1 MKHVHL
7 TFYILM
13 LFLSMSLAG
22 CRHDR
27 PMRIGVSQCS
37 DDDWRRKMN
46 EEILREAMFHDNIEV
61 EIRSAD
67 DSNERQIADLKYF
80 VDNGFDIIVA
90 APNEAEAL
98 TPIIKEIYDSGIP
111 VVLFDRDIHGDSY
124 TAYQGADNA
133 EIGRYAAIKALSYV
147 GKGGKVLEI
156 TGLEGSTPAEERKRG
171 FDMRAAADGLDI
183 VARADGKWNYEEAVT
198 KVDSLLDIYPDAD
211 LIYAHNDRMAVAARA
226 AADGRGLRDI
236 KIIGIDAAPNIGI
249 KAVADS
255 VIDATFV
262 YPTEGYQLIRTATA
276 ILNGEPFE
284 RTTLFRNPIMVDAAN
299 AAILLRQDEALRG
312 ETEKINVL
320 SGKIDDFWKRHSLQT
335 AILYGAFVILILL
348 AVVIFLLMRSYWS
361 HRRHRIE
368 VERRNSELAGQKEE
382 ISRLYRQLQDATQSK
397 LTFFTNVS
405 HDLRTPLT
413 LIADPVAQLA
423 EAQNLTGGQ
432 HTLMQLAHK
441 NVKILMRLINQ
452 ILDIRKFDNGQL
464 KLRLVN
470 ANFGAL
476 LAEWTGAFSNAARKR
491 HIDLSLDISTS
502 EEMTTA
508 VDVDKME
515 RVVFNLISNA
525 FKFTPEN
532 GTISISAA
540 PADNNNI
547 IIKVADTGCG
557 ISSSEINRV
566 FDRFFK
572 TDNVNP
578 EGSGIGLA
586 LTKVFV
592 EMHSGSISVDST
604 EGRGTVFTVVLPV
617 THVDESADTS
627 QASVRTAE
635 EDIVELAAPDTDIAE
650 VRPDAEVV
658 LVIDDNPDICTLVKC
673 LLADKYT
680 VIQANSGADGIRKAS
695 KHIPDLIICDIM
707 MPGIDGFETCRR
719 IKDEVVTS
727 HIPVLLLTACSQD
740 VERTEGY
747 RCGADG
753 YMSKPFD
760 SQMLVARCE
769 ALLKNRRH
777 ILESAGLGKPEG
789 PARHPASTPAV
800 SPVGNKDIDDEFYNR
815 FMAVVEAEIGNAEIT
830 VEDFADRLGMSRV
843 QMYRKIKAITNYSPT
858 EILRN
863 VRLKRAAVLLKTTG
877 DNVSEICYKVGF
889 ATPSYFTK
897 CYREYFGESPSD
909 TQARTSKAKD

>member
-1 MKHVHL
+1 MKR
-7 TFYILM
+7 FYPIIYILIV
-13 LFLSMSLAG
+13 SLAMSFSG

-46 EEILREAMFHDNIEV
+46 EEILREAMFHDNIDV

-67 DSNERQIADLKYF
+67 DSNERQIADLRYF

-147 GKGGKVLEI
+147 GAGGKVLEI

-171 FDMRAAADGLDI
+171 FDTRAAADGLDI
-183 VARADGKWNYEEAVT
+183 IARADGKWNYEEALA
-198 KVDSLLDIYPDAD
+198 KVDSLLRIHPDAD
-211 LIYAHNDRMAVAARA
+211 LIYAHNDRMAIAARD
-226 AADGRGLRDI
+226 AADKHGLGDI

-276 ILNGEPFE
+276 ILNGKPYE

-335 AILYGAFVILILL
+335 AILYGAFVILVLL

-361 HRRHRIE
+361 NRRHRIE

-382 ISRLYRQLQDATQSK
+382 ISRLYQQLQDATQSK

-423 EAQNLTGGQ
+423 AAPNLTGGQ

-464 KLRLVN
+464 KLKLVN
-470 ANFGAL
+470 ANIGAL

-491 HIDLSLDISTS
+491 HIDLSLDIATS
-502 EEMTTA
+502 GDMTTA

-532 GTISISAA
+532 GKISISAA
-540 PADNNNI
+540 HSGGNI
-547 IIKVADTGCG
+547 IIKVSDTGCG
-557 ISSSEINRV
+557 IASSEISRV

-592 EMHSGSISVDST
+592 EMHSGSITVDSA
-604 EGRGTVFTVVLPV
+604 EGRGTEFTVVLPV
-617 THVDESADTS
+617 TRVEEDAADIRP
-627 QASVRTAE
+627 AAAHAE
-635 EDIVELAAPDTDIAE
+635 EDIAELVSLDADNTE

-658 LVIDDNPDICTLVKC
+658 LVIDDNPDICTLVKS
-673 LLADKYT
+673 LLSDKYT

-695 KHIPDLIICDIM
+695 KYIPDLIICDVM

-760 SQMLVARCE
+760 SQMLVVRCE
-769 ALLKNRRH
+769 ALMKNRRN
-777 ILESAGLGKPEG
+777 ILESAGRGKPDG
-789 PARHPASTPAV
+789 VSRPAAPSTSVSAV
-800 SPVGNKDIDDEFYNR
+800 SNKDIDDEFYTR

-830 VEDFADRLGMSRV
+830 VEDFADRLGLSRV
-843 QMYRKIKAITNYSPT
+843 QMYRKIKALTNYSPT

-863 VRLKRAAVLLKTTG
+863 VRLKRASVLLKTTS
-877 DNVSEICYKVGF
+877 DTVSEICYKVGF

>member
-1 MKHVHL
+1 MKRFYPIV
-7 TFYILM
+7 YILIVS
-13 LFLSMSLAG
+13 LTILLSG
-22 CRHDR
+22 CRHER

-46 EEILREAMFHDNIEV
+46 EEIFREAMFHDNIEV

-67 DSNERQIADLKYF
+67 DSNERQIADLRYF

-111 VVLFDRDIHGDSY
+111 VVLFDRDIHGDSF

-133 EIGRYAAIKALSYV
+133 EIGRSAAKKALSYV
-147 GKGGKVLEI
+147 GAGGKVLEI
-156 TGLEGSTPAEERKRG
+156 TGLSGSTPAEERKRG
-171 FDMRAAADGLDI
+171 FDMCAADDGLEI
-183 VARADGKWNYEEAVT
+183 LARADGKWNYDDAMA

-226 AADGRGLRDI
+226 AADRHGLSDI

-262 YPTEGYQLIRTATA
+262 YPTEGYQLLRTATA

-284 RTTLFRNPIMVDAAN
+284 RTIMFRNPIMVDAAN

-320 SGKIDDFWKRHSLQT
+320 SDKIDDFWKRHSLQT

-348 AVVIFLLMRSYWS
+348 AVVIFLMMRSYWS
-361 HRRHRIE
+361 NHRHRIE

-382 ISRLYRQLQDATQSK
+382 ISRLYQQLQDATQSK

-423 EAQNLTGGQ
+423 EAPNLTDSQ
-432 HTLMQLAHK
+432 HTLMQLANK
-441 NVKILMRLINQ
+441 NVKILMRLIKQ

-464 KLRLVN
+464 RLKLVN
-470 ANFGAL
+470 VNLGVL
-476 LAEWTGAFSNAARKR
+476 LSEWIVAFSNAARKR
-491 HIDLSLDISTS
+491 HIVLTNEISTS
-502 EEMTTA
+502 DDMTTA
-508 VDVDKME
+508 VDIDKIE
-515 RVVFNLISNA
+515 RVIFNLISNA

-532 GTISISAA
+532 GTIKISASRR
-540 PADNNNI
+540 DHDI
-547 IIKVADTGCG
+547 IIKVSDTGCG
-557 ISSSEINRV
+557 IPPAEINRV

-604 EGRGTVFTVVLPV
+604 EGAGTEFTVVIPV
-617 THVDESADTS
+617 THVDAAA
-627 QASVRTAE
+627 ASVPAVNIIPE
-635 EDIVELAAPDTDIAE
+635 EDAAELASLDVDNAE
-650 VRPDAEVV
+650 VKPDAEVV
-658 LVIDDNPDICTLVKC
+658 LVIDDNPDICTLVKS
-673 LLADKYT
+673 LLSDKYT
-680 VIQANSGADGIRKAS
+680 VIQAHSGADGIRKAS
-695 KHIPDLIICDIM
+695 KYIPDLIICDIM
-707 MPGIDGFETCRR
+707 MPGTDGFETCRR

-753 YMSKPFD
+753 YMTKPFD
-760 SQMLVARCE
+760 SQMLLARCE
-769 ALLKNRRH
+769 ALIRNRRN
-777 ILESAGLGKPEG
+777 ILESAGKAKPEA
-789 PARHPASTPAV
+789 PARSQAAAPAV
-800 SPVGNKDIDDEFYNR
+800 SAVANKDIDDEFYNR

-843 QMYRKIKAITNYSPT
+843 QMYRKIKALTNYSPT

-863 VRLKRAAVLLKTTG
+863 VRLKRAAVLLKTTEAT
-877 DNVSEICYKVGF
+877 VSEICYKVGF

-897 CYREYFGESPSD
+897 CYREYYGESPSD